1 MDRTGTV
8 KTSGWDEL
16 PHSCSTRTVVYY
28 IGFVEET
35 SGDGRAGLG
44 YCWCPSS
51 SDCGL
56 QSYSI
61 TEEKEFEQL
70 CDELWGK
77 NMATMIDRNI
87 GKGRVFWEISLN
99 LNQVFR
105 QIQLKPDFE
114 VGDNP
119 NSAPI
124 RYIHRQIEIRM
135 STL

>member
-51 SDCGL
+51 SDCGIAVL
-56 QSYSI
+56 FYYR
-61 TEEKEFEQL
+61 
-70 CDELWGK
+70 GK
-77 NMATMIDRNI
+77 R
-87 GKGRVFWEISLN
+87 
-99 LNQVFR
+99 
-105 QIQLKPDFE
+105 
-114 VGDNP
+114 
-119 NSAPI
+119 I
-124 RYIHRQIEIRM
+124 R
-135 STL
+135 TAL